1 MTSNTFHLLPSLQ
14 VVNIKTKLERYY
26 SQGYNSYGHGYDI
39 PKFTGKAAELAN
51 QVFSEIMAG
60 PKDGDYVCFILRH
73 DQVTEFEK
81 NKASAKDI
89 KFELVHKSP
98 DFTNLNYCCSN
109 GNYLNFYIYKVQYV

>member
-81 NKASAKDI
+81 NKASAKDT

-98 DFTNLNYCCSN
+98 DFTNLNYSCSN